1 MPSDDDN
8 SAEFLIQHLPM
19 AEVEKF
25 LVAREEVR
33 RMAAELP
40 PLGCWIEP
48 DPFPN
53 DPEGWLT
60 TIPVPHGRALTTPP
74 LRSGSRRRHVRR
86 ACRAT
91 AARSATTPI
100 VAVPTVRAKRVL
112 P

>member
-1 MPSDDDN
+1 MRSDDDN
-8 SAEFLIQHLPM
+8 TAEFLIQHLPVS
-19 AEVEKF
+19 EVSRF
-25 LVAREEVR
+25 IIAREEVR

-48 DPFPN
+48 DPFPD
-53 DPEGWLT
+53 DPDGRLT
-60 TIPVPHGRALTTPP
+60 TIPVPHGRSLTTPP

-86 ACRAT
+86 ACRAV
-91 AARSATTPI
+91 AARSDTTPI